1 MSRQFATL
9 IRRFPALVRLPFLI
23 FRRLQSRYTVGVAGV
38 VLDEQGRVLIVE
50 HAYHPRY
57 PWGLPGGWIG
67 EDEDPADA
75 ILRELREELQLAAE
89 VTTVLHT
96 SKPFRNHID
105 MSFLCNSLSPVG
117 KLSMELLDFRWA
129 DPDNLPDLH
138 EFHRQSI
145 KIAVGCGARGD
156 KWERN

>member
-1 MSRQFATL
+1 MSRQIATL
-9 IRRFPALVRLPFLI
+9 IRRFPALIRLPFLI

-38 VLDEQGRVLIVE
+38 VLNEEGRVLIVE

-67 EDEDPADA
+67 EDEDPAEA

-89 VTTVLHT
+89 VTRVLHT

-105 MSFLCNSLSPVG
+105 MSFLCNSLSPIG
-117 KLSMELLDFRWA
+117 KLSMELLDFCWA

-138 EFHRQSI
+138 EFHCQSI
-145 KIAVGCGARGD
+145 KIAVDCGRRGD